1 MKRRLSYKEVTT
13 HNRKAVSMVKIKY
26 PLSYYYL
33 ETEIRLSLAGGHF
46 ALEQNLKKYSKVSIL
61 KILLL
66 KVWQKALI
74 LLKLPYYFVNKKTA
88 YLNISRH
95 LQPEKI
101 IQGFQ
106 ARRHRS
112 FKPST
117 KIFKCLTQK
126 NMYHWVQL

>member
-13 HNRKAVSMVKIKY
+13 LIEKQFSWLKIKY

-33 ETEIRLSLAGGHF
+33 ETEIRLSLAGDHF

-74 LLKLPYYFVNKKTA
+74 LLKLPY
-88 YLNISRH
+88 
-95 LQPEKI
+95 
-101 IQGFQ
+101 
-106 ARRHRS
+106 
-112 FKPST
+112 
-117 KIFKCLTQK
+117 
-126 NMYHWVQL
+126 